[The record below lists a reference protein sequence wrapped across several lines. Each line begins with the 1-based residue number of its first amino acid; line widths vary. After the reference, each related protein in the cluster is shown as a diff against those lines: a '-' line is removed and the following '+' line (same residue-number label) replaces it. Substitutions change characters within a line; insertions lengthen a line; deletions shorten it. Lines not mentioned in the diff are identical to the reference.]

1 MAQSVGEVAL
11 DIVAGKNTV
20 SSVVKGAM
28 DDAQNTINKGSTGIS
43 GALSK
48 VGGVAK
54 GVAKGVAVGIGV
66 ASTAIIGLGKQAVDA
81 YAEYEQLVGGVET
94 LFKENASTVITNA
107 SNAYKTAGM
116 SANEYMTTVTSFSA
130 SLLQSLGGDT
140 VKASEMADMAI
151 TDMSDNANKMGTSME
166 MVQNAYQGF
175 AKQNY
180 TMLDNLKLGYGGTK
194 SEMERLL
201 ADAQAISGIKY
212 DISSYADVVD
222 AIHVI
227 QTEMGITGTTAKE
240 ASSTIQGSISSM
252 KSAWTNLLTGLSDP
266 TQNLDQ
272 LINNLVDSV
281 ITVGDNLIPR
291 ISIVLESITKLISS
305 LAPKLVA
312 EIPNIV
318 SQLLPSVIQG
328 AVGIINAIVQT
339 LPQLIDIIVG
349 MLPQFLTAMYQI
361 NNAIIQALPSLM
373 QTLVSQLPTLIPII
387 IDGVVGMFVTLAS
400 SFADIIQPIIDN
412 LPEIIIS
419 IVDALI
425 SNLPALI
432 QGCIKLVIGIV
443 NALPQIT
450 MALIKAMP
458 TIITSIISGL
468 LSALPQLI
476 EGCILLVVELA
487 KALPQIIMALIEAIP
502 LIITSIVEALFGAS
516 PELYTGFATIFGGV
530 WDVIC
535 GIFTPIIDFF
545 GGLFSNV
552 VNIISTVFT
561 PVLNVMSSIWSG
573 IQAVFAPAIALF
585 SGIFNGVVNAIKN
598 IFTPIVSFF
607 SSTFTLTVNTI
618 RTVFSAVTGITST
631 IWTSVKNVFAGV
643 SSFFSGI
650 FSGAVNTIKS
660 AFNPIVEFFSGVW
673 SKITGIFSKVGEVV
687 GKAITNVVS
696 KAVNAV
702 LSTAVGIINGFIT
715 AINYAIGAINAIPGV
730 DISKLDKLAVP
741 QMERGGVLKRG
752 QVGLLEGNGAEAVV
766 PLEKNTGWITRIA
779 DMLDERMVGR
789 ETLIAPPALENVRAG
804 NRIENGTDNQSK
816 IDELIELIKRLLD
829 NDDEPTPIPIY
840 IGNELVEEY
849 ILNKNSRTV
858 LRSGGRA

>member
-43 GALSK
+43 GALGKIGS
-48 VGGVAK
+48 VAGGVAK
-54 GVAKGVAVGIGV
+54 GISVGIGV
-66 ASTAIIGLGKQAVDA
+66 ASTAIVGLGKQAVNA
-81 YAEYEQLVGGVET
+81 YGEYEQLVGGVET

-130 SLLQSLGGDT
+130 SLLQSLGNDT

-166 MVQNAYQGF
+166 MIQNAYQGF

-194 SEMERLL
+194 TEMERLL
-201 ADAQAISGIKY
+201 ADAEKISGIKY

-272 LINNLVDSV
+272 LIDNLVNS
-281 ITVGDNLIPR
+281 ITAVGANLMPR
-291 ISIVLESITKLISS
+291 ITLVLDGVVKLVSE

-312 EIPNIV
+312 EIPKIV
-318 SQLLPSVIQG
+318 SQVLPSILSG
-328 AVGIINAIVQT
+328 AIKIVDGIVQA
-339 LPQLIDIIVG
+339 LPQLIG
-349 MLPQFLTAMYQI
+349 
-361 NNAIIQALPSLM
+361 
-373 QTLVSQLPTLIPII
+373 TLVSMLPTLLPML
-387 IDGVVGMFVTLAS
+387 IDGIVNMIVTLAS

-432 QGCIKLVIGIV
+432 QGCINLVIGIV
-443 NALPQIT
+443 SALPQIT

-458 TIITSIISGL
+458 TII
-468 LSALPQLI
+468 
-476 EGCILLVVELA
+476 V
-487 KALPQIIMALIEAIP
+487 
-502 LIITSIVEALFGAS
+502 SIVEALFSAS
-516 PELYTGFATIFGGV
+516 PVLLDGFTAIFGGA

-545 GGLFSNV
+545 GGLFSNA
-552 VNIISTVFT
+552 VNVISEVFT
-561 PVLNVMSSIWSG
+561 PVLDVMGAIWDG

-598 IFTPIVSFF
+598 IFTPIVNFF
-607 SSTFTLTVNTI
+607 SSTFSLAVDTI
-618 RTVFSAVTGITST
+618 RTVFSAVTGISSA
-631 IWTSVKNVFAGV
+631 IWNSVKNVFAGV
-643 SSFFSGI
+643 ANFFSGI
-650 FSGAVNTIKS
+650 FSKAVSIIKS
-660 AFNPIVEFFSGVW
+660 VFNPIVDFFSGIW

-687 GKAITNVVS
+687 GNAITNVVS
-696 KAVNAV
+696 KAVNTV
-702 LSTAVGIINGFIT
+702 LSTAVGIINGFIS
-715 AINYAIGAINAIPGV
+715 AINFAIGAINAIPGV
-730 DISKLDKLAVP
+730 EISKLKKLDVP
-741 QMERGGVLKRG
+741 QMEQGGVLKKG

-766 PLEKNTGWITRIA
+766 PLEKNTGWLTRIA
-779 DMLDERMVGR
+779 DMLDERMAGR
-789 ETLIAPPALENVRAG
+789 GTLITPPALENVRAG
-804 NRIENGTDNQSK
+804 NRTESHNNNQSK
-816 IDELIELIKRLLD
+816 IDELIELIKRLLEDD
-829 NDDEPTPIPIY
+829 NEPTPIPIY
-840 IGNELVEEY
+840 IGNELIEEY

>member
-43 GALSK
+43 GALGKMGS
-48 VGGVAK
+48 VAGGVAK
-54 GVAKGVAVGIGV
+54 GISVGIGV
-66 ASTAIIGLGKQAVDA
+66 ASTAIVGLGKQAVNA
-81 YAEYEQLVGGVET
+81 YGEYEQLVGGVET

-130 SLLQSLGGDT
+130 SLLQSLGNDT

-166 MVQNAYQGF
+166 MIQNAYQGF

-194 SEMERLL
+194 TEMQRLL
-201 ADAQAISGIKY
+201 ADAEKISGIKY

-272 LINNLVDSV
+272 LIDNLVNS
-281 ITVGDNLIPR
+281 ITAVGANLMPR
-291 ISIVLESITKLISS
+291 ITLVLDGVVKLVSE

-312 EIPNIV
+312 EIPKIV
-318 SQLLPSVIQG
+318 SQVLPSILSG
-328 AVGIINAIVQT
+328 AIKIVDGIVQA
-339 LPQLIDIIVG
+339 LPQLIG
-349 MLPQFLTAMYQI
+349 
-361 NNAIIQALPSLM
+361 
-373 QTLVSQLPTLIPII
+373 TLVSMLPTLLPML
-387 IDGVVGMFVTLAS
+387 IDGIVNMIVTLAS

-419 IVDALI
+419 IVNALI
-425 SNLPALI
+425 NNLPALI

-443 NALPQIT
+443 KALPQIT

-458 TIITSIISGL
+458 TII
-468 LSALPQLI
+468 
-476 EGCILLVVELA
+476 V
-487 KALPQIIMALIEAIP
+487 
-502 LIITSIVEALFGAS
+502 SIVEALFSAS
-516 PELYTGFATIFGGV
+516 PILLDGFTAIFGGA

-552 VNIISTVFT
+552 VNVISEVFT
-561 PVLNVMSSIWSG
+561 PVLDVMGAIWDG

-598 IFTPIVSFF
+598 IFTPIVNFF
-607 SSTFTLTVNTI
+607 SSTFSLAVDTI
-618 RTVFSAVTGITST
+618 RTVFSAVTGISSA
-631 IWTSVKNVFAGV
+631 IWNSVKNVFAGV
-643 SSFFSGI
+643 ANFFSGI
-650 FSGAVNTIKS
+650 FSKAVSIIKS
-660 AFNPIVEFFSGVW
+660 VFNPIVDFFSGIW

-687 GKAITNVVS
+687 GNAITNVVS
-696 KAVNAV
+696 KAVNTV
-702 LSTAVGIINGFIT
+702 LSTAVGIINGFIS
-715 AINYAIGAINAIPGV
+715 AINFAISAINAIPGV
-730 DISKLDKLAVP
+730 EISKLKKLDVP
-741 QMERGGVLKRG
+741 QMEQGGVLKKG

-766 PLEKNTGWITRIA
+766 PLEKNTGWLTRIA
-779 DMLDERMVGR
+779 DMLDERMAGR
-789 ETLIAPPALENVRAG
+789 GTLITPPALENVRAG
-804 NRIENGTDNQSK
+804 NRTESHNDNQSK
-816 IDELIELIKRLLD
+816 IDELIELIKRLLEDD
-829 NDDEPTPIPIY
+829 NEPTPIPIY
-840 IGNELVEEY
+840 IGNELIEEY

>member
-20 SSVVKGAM
+20 NSVVKGAM

-43 GALSK
+43 GALGKMGS
-48 VGGVAK
+48 VAGGVAK
-54 GVAKGVAVGIGV
+54 GISVGIGV
-66 ASTAIIGLGKQAVDA
+66 ASTAIVGLGKQAVNA
-81 YAEYEQLVGGVET
+81 YGEYEQLVGGVET

-130 SLLQSLGGDT
+130 SLLQSLGNDT

-166 MVQNAYQGF
+166 MIQNAYQGF

-194 SEMERLL
+194 TEMERLL
-201 ADAQAISGIKY
+201 SDAQAISGIKY

-240 ASSTIQGSISSM
+240 ASSTIQGSIASM

-272 LINNLVDSV
+272 LIDNLVNS
-281 ITVGDNLIPR
+281 ITTVGANLMPR
-291 ISIVLESITKLISS
+291 ITLVLDGVVKLVSE

-312 EIPNIV
+312 EIPKIV
-318 SQLLPSVIQG
+318 SQVLPSILSG
-328 AVGIINAIVQT
+328 AIKIVDGIVQA
-339 LPQLIDIIVG
+339 LPQLIG
-349 MLPQFLTAMYQI
+349 
-361 NNAIIQALPSLM
+361 
-373 QTLVSQLPTLIPII
+373 TLVSMLPTLLPML
-387 IDGVVGMFVTLAS
+387 IDGIVNMIVTLAS

-425 SNLPALI
+425 NNLPALI
-432 QGCIKLVIGIV
+432 QGCINLVIGIV
-443 NALPQIT
+443 SALPQIT
-450 MALIKAMP
+450 MALIKAIP
-458 TIITSIISGL
+458 TII
-468 LSALPQLI
+468 
-476 EGCILLVVELA
+476 V
-487 KALPQIIMALIEAIP
+487 
-502 LIITSIVEALFGAS
+502 SIVEALFSAM
-516 PELYTGFATIFGGV
+516 PILLDGFIAIFGGA

-552 VNIISTVFT
+552 VNVISEVFT
-561 PVLNVMSSIWSG
+561 PVLNVMGAVWNG

-598 IFTPIVSFF
+598 IFTPIVNFF
-607 SSTFTLTVNTI
+607 SSIFSLAVDTI
-618 RTVFSAVTGITST
+618 RTVFSAVTGIAGA
-631 IWTSVKNVFAGV
+631 IWNSVKNVFAGV
-643 SSFFSGI
+643 GNFFSGI
-650 FSGAVNTIKS
+650 FSKAVSIIKS
-660 AFNPIVEFFSGVW
+660 VFNPIVDFFSGIW
-673 SKITGIFSKVGEVV
+673 NKITGIFSKVGEVV
-687 GKAITNVVS
+687 GKAITNVVG
-696 KAVNAV
+696 KAVNTV
-702 LSTAVGIINGFIT
+702 LSVAVSIINGFIS
-715 AINYAIGAINAIPGV
+715 AINLAISCINAIPGV
-730 DISKLDKLAVP
+730 EIDKLKKLDVP
-741 QMERGGVLKRG
+741 QMEQGGVLKKG

-766 PLEKNTGWITRIA
+766 PLEKNLGWLTRIA
-779 DMLDERMVGR
+779 DMLDERMAGR
-789 ETLIAPPALENVRAG
+789 GTLIAPPALENVRAG
-804 NRIENGTDNQSK
+804 NRTESHNDNQSK
-816 IDELIELIKRLLD
+816 IDELIELIKRLLEDD
-829 NDDEPTPIPIY
+829 NEPTPIPIY
-840 IGNELVEEY
+840 IGNELIEEY

>member
-20 SSVVKGAM
+20 NSVVKGAM

-43 GALSK
+43 GALGKMGS
-48 VGGVAK
+48 VAGGVAK
-54 GVAKGVAVGIGV
+54 GMAVGIGV
-66 ASTAIIGLGKQAVDA
+66 ASTAIVGLGKQAVNA
-81 YAEYEQLVGGVET
+81 YGEYEQLVGGVET
-94 LFKENASTVITNA
+94 LFKENASTVIKNA

-116 SANEYMTTVTSFSA
+116 SANAYMETVTSFSA
-130 SLLQSLGGDT
+130 SLLQSLGNDT

-166 MVQNAYQGF
+166 MIQNAYQGF

-194 SEMERLL
+194 TEMERLL

-240 ASSTIQGSISSM
+240 ASSTIQGSIASM

-272 LINNLVDSV
+272 LIDNLVNS
-281 ITVGDNLIPR
+281 ITTVGANLMPR
-291 ISIVLESITKLISS
+291 ITLVLDGVVKLVSE

-312 EIPNIV
+312 EIPKIV
-318 SQLLPSVIQG
+318 SQVLPSILSG
-328 AVGIINAIVQT
+328 AIKIVDGIVQA
-339 LPQLIDIIVG
+339 LPQLIG
-349 MLPQFLTAMYQI
+349 
-361 NNAIIQALPSLM
+361 
-373 QTLVSQLPTLIPII
+373 TLVSMLPTLLPML
-387 IDGVVGMFVTLAS
+387 IDGIVNMIVTLAS

-425 SNLPALI
+425 NNLPALI
-432 QGCIKLVIGIV
+432 QGCINLVIGIV
-443 NALPQIT
+443 SALPQIT
-450 MALIKAMP
+450 MALIKAIP
-458 TIITSIISGL
+458 TII
-468 LSALPQLI
+468 
-476 EGCILLVVELA
+476 V
-487 KALPQIIMALIEAIP
+487 
-502 LIITSIVEALFGAS
+502 SIVEALFSAM
-516 PELYTGFATIFGGV
+516 PILLDGFIAIFGGA

-552 VNIISTVFT
+552 VNVISEVFT
-561 PVLNVMSSIWSG
+561 PVLNVMGAVWNG

-598 IFTPIVSFF
+598 IFTPIVNFF
-607 SSTFTLTVNTI
+607 SSIFSLAVNTI
-618 RTVFSAVTGITST
+618 RTVFSAVTGIAGA
-631 IWTSVKNVFAGV
+631 IWNSVKNVFAGV
-643 SSFFSGI
+643 GSFFSGI
-650 FSGAVNTIKS
+650 FSKAVSIIKS
-660 AFNPIVEFFSGVW
+660 VFNPIVDFFSGIW

-687 GKAITNVVS
+687 GKAITNVVG
-696 KAVNAV
+696 KAVNTV
-702 LSTAVGIINGFIT
+702 LSVAVSIINGFIS
-715 AINYAIGAINAIPGV
+715 AINLAISCINAIPGV
-730 DISKLDKLAVP
+730 EINKLKKLDVP
-741 QMERGGVLKRG
+741 QMEQGGVLKKG

-766 PLEKNTGWITRIA
+766 PLEKNTGWLTRIA
-779 DMLDERMVGR
+779 DMLDERMAGR
-789 ETLIAPPALENVRAG
+789 GTLIAPPALENVRAG
-804 NRIENGTDNQSK
+804 NRTESHNDNQSK
-816 IDELIELIKRLLD
+816 IDELIELIKRLLEDD
-829 NDDEPTPIPIY
+829 NEPTPIPIY

>member
-11 DIVAGKNTV
+11 DIVVGRNTV
-20 SSVVKGAM
+20 DSVVRDAM
-28 DDAQNTINKGSTGIS
+28 DDAQNTINRGSSGIS
-43 GALSK
+43 GALGK
-48 VGGVAK
+48 VGKVAGGVAK
-54 GVAKGVAVGIGV
+54 GMAVGIGV
-66 ASTAIIGLGKQAVDA
+66 ASTAIVGLGKQAVDA
-81 YAEYEQLVGGVET
+81 YGEYEQLVGGVET

-130 SLLQSLGGDT
+130 SLLQSLGNDT

-166 MVQNAYQGF
+166 MIQNAYNGF

-194 SEMERLL
+194 TEMERLL
-201 ADAQAISGIKY
+201 ADAEKISGIKY

-272 LINNLVDSV
+272 LIDNLVNS
-281 ITVGDNLIPR
+281 ITAVGANLMPR
-291 ISIVLESITKLISS
+291 ITLVLDGVVKLVSE

-312 EIPNIV
+312 EIPKIV
-318 SQLLPSVIQG
+318 SQVLPSILSG
-328 AVGIINAIVQT
+328 AIKIVDGIVQA
-339 LPQLIDIIVG
+339 LPQLIG
-349 MLPQFLTAMYQI
+349 
-361 NNAIIQALPSLM
+361 
-373 QTLVSQLPTLIPII
+373 TLVSMLPTLLPML
-387 IDGVVGMFVTLAS
+387 IDGIVNMIVTLAS

-419 IVDALI
+419 IVNALI
-425 SNLPALI
+425 NNLPALI

-443 NALPQIT
+443 KALPQIT

-458 TIITSIISGL
+458 TIITSIVEGL
-468 LSALPQLI
+468 FSAMP
-476 EGCILLVVELA
+476 ILLD
-487 KALPQIIMALIEAIP
+487 
-502 LIITSIVEALFGAS
+502 
-516 PELYTGFATIFGGV
+516 GFTTIFGGA
-530 WDVIC
+530 WDVIS
-535 GIFTPIIDFF
+535 GIFTPVIDFF
-545 GGLFSNV
+545 GGLFSNA
-552 VNIISTVFT
+552 VNVISEVFT
-561 PVLNVMSSIWSG
+561 PVLDVMGSIWDG
-573 IQAVFAPAIALF
+573 IQVVFAPAIALF

-598 IFTPIVSFF
+598 IFTPIVKFF
-607 SSTFTLTVNTI
+607 SSTFSLAVDTI
-618 RTVFSAVTGITST
+618 RTVFSAVTGISSA
-631 IWTSVKNVFAGV
+631 IWNSVKNVFAEV
-643 SSFFSGI
+643 ANFFSGI
-650 FSGAVNTIKS
+650 FSKAVSIIKS
-660 AFNPIVEFFSGVW
+660 VFNPIVDFFSGIW

-687 GKAITNVVS
+687 GNAITNVVS

-702 LSTAVGIINGFIT
+702 LSTAVSIINGFIS
-715 AINYAIGAINAIPGV
+715 AINFAIGAINAIPGV
-730 DISKLDKLAVP
+730 EISKLKKLDVP
-741 QMERGGVLKRG
+741 QMEKGGVLKKG
-752 QVGLLEGNGAEAVV
+752 QVGLLEGNGSEAVV
-766 PLEKNTGWITRIA
+766 PLEKNLGWLTRIA
-779 DMLDERMVGR
+779 DMLDERMAGR
-789 ETLIAPPALENVRAG
+789 GTLIAPPALENVRAG
-804 NRIENGTDNQSK
+804 NRTESHNNNQSK
-816 IDELIELIKRLLD
+816 IDELIELIKRLLE
-829 NDDEPTPIPIY
+829 DDDRPTPIPIY